1 MFCCVEFELW
11 KYPHC
16 GDISESI
23 SSYADAAIERSLNIS
38 PILVKDDKSLET
50 LSNEKNQDIHFC
62 TNFFFFFFLK
72 NGPWRVMILN
82 TKLRSSGAWENNL
95 EYKCIYL

>member
-1 MFCCVEFELW
+1 MLSSSSTQQN

-50 LSNEKNQDIHFC
+50 LSNEKKQDIHFC
-62 TNFFFFFFLK
+62 TNFFFFFFFK
-72 NGPWRVMILN
+72 E
-82 TKLRSSGAWENNL
+82 RSMTGDDPQHKTQVQWCMR
-95 EYKCIYL
+95 K

>member
-38 PILVKDDKSLET
+38 PILVKDGKSLET
-50 LSNEKNQDIHFC
+50 LSNEKKQDIHFC
-62 TNFFFFFFLK
+62 TNVFFFVFFLK
-72 NGPWRVMILN
+72 E
-82 TKLRSSGAWENNL
+82 RSMTGDDPQHKTQVQWENNL